1 MEVINSAIST
11 VHWGVKRV
19 MYEGIYTDTWEDI
32 GDGGPTCYK
41 ELTVQFRVIIALIMV
56 FEDIN

>member
-1 MEVINSAIST
+1 MEVINSLVST

-41 ELTVQFRVIIALIMV
+41 ELTVEFRVIIALIMV
-56 FEDIN
+56 C